1 MSPKCTYEQDACRA
15 PADAIWASAAVRSP
29 SQDPGPDSMLDARRH
44 GLIHC
49 AAKGASIRV
58 GSSLIPLMQSPPS
71 RLPRRRRISANP
83 MPWKEPPMP
92 SDSFYDGTTT
102 LSRHH
107 HVMRQL
113 FRPSWQLPGKSPPR
127 PSFAREIGELF
138 YCELQTGG
146 AKSCELTA
154 ASQSNFSQ
162 RTSIHAGSRPA
173 NNRDGGLPAG
183 WA

>member
-92 SDSFYDGTTT
+92 SDSF
-102 LSRHH
+102 LRRHH
-107 HVMRQL
+107 HAI
-113 FRPSWQLPGKSPPR
+113 PPPPR
-127 PSFAREIGELF
+127 YAPT
-138 YCELQTGG
+138 LQAQLAIAGQV
-146 AKSCELTA
+146 STA
-154 ASQSNFSQ
+154 ALFCPGN
-162 RTSIHAGSRPA
+162 
-173 NNRDGGLPAG
+173 
-183 WA
+183 W